1 LAKIGIAGLLMLG
14 AIGCSSE
21 PEPIVEQGAQ
31 GDKGGLMDQQ
41 IPPKFVVGDVPQ
53 SILDVKTKND
63 FIYDT
68 VQTIAP
74 EWTVPGLVDSHLN
87 LTGS

>member
-1 LAKIGIAGLLMLG
+1 
-14 AIGCSSE
+14 
-21 PEPIVEQGAQ
+21 
-31 GDKGGLMDQQ
+31 MDQQ